1 MTLYEIHSSL
11 ARSLGDPFKETSAHT
26 IYDGVRY
33 SKAVRSHYLY
43 RAADSVIN
51 GIISQLANVPR
62 DIGSEIIMNML
73 PSMVSDTKF
82 PITTTVPS
90 YYDMYD
96 TVFSTSTGER
106 VAYIVATSANYDGVF
121 QQIPIVSPLRGQRL
135 VSQSLTTTQ
144 MNDPLTWISESTTGN
159 PLTSGVLAVY
169 LNQGNQD
176 LTGKKLQV
184 SFIRYPYIADVDTQQ
199 DTEFDFERSYL
210 NVILA
215 KATLYGK
222 LDGGDMPTEQVL
234 PLILQ

>member
-1 MTLYEIHSSL
+1 MTLYEIHSAL
-11 ARSLGDPFKETSAHT
+11 ARSLGDPFKETTAHT

-33 SKAVRSHYLY
+33 SKAVRSNYLY

-51 GIISQLANVPR
+51 GIIAQLAQAPR
-62 DIGSEIIMNML
+62 DIGSEVIMNML
-73 PSMVSDTKF
+73 PHMVSHTRFDINSSA
-82 PITTTVPS
+82 PN
-90 YYDMYD
+90 YYNMYD
-96 TVFSTSTGER
+96 PLSTSTGER
-106 VAYIVATSANYDGVF
+106 VAYILAVSAHYDGVF
-121 QQIPIVSPLRGQRL
+121 QQLPIVSPLKGQRL
-135 VSQSLTTTQ
+135 VSQSLVSTQ
-144 MNDPLTWISESTTGN
+144 MNDPITWISESK
-159 PLTSGVLAVY
+159 TSEPYPNGYLSVY

-184 SFIRYPYIADVDTQQ
+184 EFIRYPYIADVDTEQ

-210 NVILA
+210 NVIIA